1 MEAAGGKASEI
12 AAKRVNRKQL
22 LTSLSKKQGVLENS
36 RLAKFLPNDFA
47 EPDTREEDEA
57 VIANAQTLEVLGK
70 IISALCVNTLPQQAR
85 SFRIT
90 PQSTVHGARLF
101 LFSLPRLFNEQEA
114 FVLVSFSSRLTFCPH
129 RSIIALLYT
138 ASTWVFFV
146 SYSA

>member
-90 PQSTVHGARLF
+90 PQSSHLCHIFSTVTESVN
-101 LFSLPRLFNEQEA
+101 FSLAHSLRREG
-114 FVLVSFSSRLTFCPH
+114 
-129 RSIIALLYT
+129 
-138 ASTWVFFV
+138 
-146 SYSA
+146 